1 MSKNSLLWGILLVL
15 LLTSV
20 VTHNLYIMLCSFG
33 LLLILNIFLNKNL
46 KRTFSKVSILL
57 LFYSITCV
65 VQLLLAQEGK
75 VLYKFDINIIITQF
89 TVYITEEGLK
99 IGYSNFMRMVNL
111 LLISSLI
118 TSQNLIKSKGNKYQN
133 VIKNVIELIPES
145 IVLIKKR
152 LKIKSF
158 VRFILKEIYSK

>member
-46 KRTFSKVSILL
+46 KSTFRKVSILL